1 MVSKSCTVPVCG
13 VFVAIA
19 LWNAP
24 VVNAAPPK
32 DACSLITSAQVST
45 ALGFGIGS
53 GKALGPHDCQFG
65 EPGARAKT
73 VLVEILGPMGKLTPV
88 DRFNTAKTPI
98 GKIVK
103 TPVSGLGDDAVY
115 VETSGATLYVR
126 KGDFVFLIRISGL
139 PLDESK
145 AKEKLLALDA
155 LANL

>member
-1 MVSKSCTVPVCG
+1 MVSKSAIVPVCG
-13 VFVAIA
+13 VLLAIA
-19 LWNAP
+19 VSNTP
-24 VVNAAPPK
+24 VVNAAPPT
-32 DACSLITSAQVST
+32 DACSLITPAQVSA

-53 GKALGPHDCQFG
+53 GKALSPHDCQFG

-103 TPVSGLGDDAVY
+103 TAVSGLGDDAVY
-115 VETSGATLYVR
+115 VETSGVALYVR
-126 KGDFVFLIRISGL
+126 KGDFVFQIRISGL
-139 PLDESK
+139 PLNESK
-145 AKEKLLALDA
+145 AKERLLAVDA